1 LAEIGSLRPSP
12 RTVVADYADDL
23 SKALASLDGVA
34 VNMLLARL
42 ETALR
47 AGRGVFICGNGGSA
61 ATATHLAHDLTSAMF
76 DMGHRP
82 CRVVAMSDSPV
93 QVTAIANDV
102 AFEEVFARHLA
113 ASAQPGD
120 LLLVLSVS
128 GESPNLLAA
137 ARYARGHGIDVLSL
151 VGQPSS
157 LALLSDLAVLAGAA
171 DYGVTEDIQLSIGH
185 MAVRQLR
192 GVRRFTCRPSPHFTA
207 SRLQV
212 LERTA

>member
-1 LAEIGSLRPSP
+1 
-12 RTVVADYADDL
+12 
-23 SKALASLDGVA
+23 
-34 VNMLLARL
+34 MLLARL

-47 AGRGVFICGNGGSA
+47 AGRGVYICGNGGSA
-61 ATATHLAHDLTSAMF
+61 ATAAHLAHDLTSAML

-93 QVTAIANDV
+93 QLTAVANDL

-113 ASAQPGD
+113 ASAGPGD
-120 LLLVLSVS
+120 VLLVLSVS

-137 ARYARGHGIDVLSL
+137 ARYARAHGLEVLAL

-157 LALLSDLAVLAGAA
+157 LASLSDLAVLAGGA
-171 DYGVTEDIQLSIGH
+171 DYGVSEDIQLSIGH
-185 MAVRQLR
+185 MAVRRLR